1 MDTNINKSQIIIM
14 TGGGENFIINIFFIP
29 LQFFSYQDDNIA
41 VQDDN
46 IAVTIDTFE

>member
-14 TGGGENFIINIFFIP
+14 TGGDFIINIFFIP

-46 IAVTIDTFE
+46 IAVTI

>member
-14 TGGGENFIINIFFIP
+14 TGGNFIINIFFIP

-46 IAVTIDTFE
+46 IAVTI

>member
-1 MDTNINKSQIIIM
+1 M
-14 TGGGENFIINIFFIP
+14 TGGKFYHKYFFFIS
-29 LQFFSYQDDNIA
+29 LQSFSYQDDNIA

>member
-14 TGGGENFIINIFFIP
+14 TGGNFIINIFFIP

>member
-14 TGGGENFIINIFFIP
+14 TGGGIFIINIFFISS
-29 LQFFSYQDDNIA
+29 QFFSYQDDNIA

-46 IAVTIDTFE
+46 IDVTIDTFE

>member
-14 TGGGENFIINIFFIP
+14 TGGENFIINIFFIP

>member
-14 TGGGENFIINIFFIP
+14 TGGEFYHKYFFIP

>member
-1 MDTNINKSQIIIM
+1 MA
-14 TGGGENFIINIFFIP
+14 GGKIFIINIFFIS

-46 IAVTIDTFE
+46 IDVTIDTFE

>member
-14 TGGGENFIINIFFIP
+14 TGGIFIINIFFIS

-46 IAVTIDTFE
+46 IYVTIDTFE